1 MEMYSLYQQRRME
14 RVNPKG
20 LAGLGMPLFYGSS
33 CLGGPA
39 GFQGR
44 STLPASDLH
53 LHRSTLRHLQG
64 NPILL
69 AARPRFSECWG
80 QKYRLRRGLVYQ
92 KPLESDTG
100 SFTSQI
106 EEKSSGQMPMA
117 PYEEEEGTKEPEVEV
132 DNSQENDEN
141 PTPGLTNPC
150 GELQPSQEK
159 AWDGRKDESSEQGCE
174 GCDEKNG
181 VGLPVS
187 ILPLPGRCSGSRAGP
202 QQLQGDQVFPL
213 WRELLQPCL
222 LWPPMPRADPLS
234 ISPSPPFLKRC
245 TFIFIVC
252 VFLFYF
258 IVRVLY
264 LHVYMCTM

>member
-20 LAGLGMPLFYGSS
+20 LTGLGMPLLYGSS

-69 AARPRFSECWG
+69 ATRPHFSECWG
-80 QKYRLRRGLVYQ
+80 QKYRLRRGSVYQ
-92 KPLESDTG
+92 KPLENDIG
-100 SFTSQI
+100 SFKSQA

-117 PYEEEEGTKEPEVEV
+117 PYEEEEDTKEPEIEV
-132 DNSQENDEN
+132 DNNQESRETDEN
-141 PTPGLTNPC
+141 PTSGLTNPC
-150 GELQPSQEK
+150 GELQASQAK
-159 AWDGRKDESSEQGCE
+159 AWDGGKEEPSKQGCD
-174 GCDEKNG
+174 GCDGTNG

-187 ILPLPGRCSGSRAGP
+187 ILPLPGRCLESRAGP

-222 LWPPMPRADPLS
+222 LWPSFSLADPLS
-234 ISPSPPFLKRC
+234 ISVSC
-245 TFIFIVC
+245 
-252 VFLFYF
+252 
-258 IVRVLY
+258 
-264 LHVYMCTM
+264 LHF